1 MTILFRLIICL
12 DNVSSVNFQI
22 ENGDI
27 VTKCDFESTKDV
39 MVGYLHW
46 IGAIVFQVIEDN
58 LWIREQKKFS
68 IRFTI

>member
-1 MTILFRLIICL
+1 MSWL
-12 DNVSSVNFQI
+12 
-22 ENGDI
+22 
-27 VTKCDFESTKDV
+27 

-46 IGAIVFQVIEDN
+46 VGAIVFQVIEDN